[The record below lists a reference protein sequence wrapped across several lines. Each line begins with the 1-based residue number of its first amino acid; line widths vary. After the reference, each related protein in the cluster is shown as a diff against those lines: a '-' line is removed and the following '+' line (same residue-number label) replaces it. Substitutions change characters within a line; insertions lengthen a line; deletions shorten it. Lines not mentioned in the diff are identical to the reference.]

1 MKGSGIEW
9 IGEIPESWE
18 IIKSKYALTKLSR
31 ERIENGDTVICS
43 NSGNQPLKEIQIL
56 D

>member
-1 MKGSGIEW
+1 MRAMKDSGIEW

-18 IIKSKYALTKLSR
+18 TEINKRCFSLS
-31 ERIENGDTVICS
+31 
-43 NSGNQPLKEIQIL
+43 KEIVGEKSAETELLSLPQKAF